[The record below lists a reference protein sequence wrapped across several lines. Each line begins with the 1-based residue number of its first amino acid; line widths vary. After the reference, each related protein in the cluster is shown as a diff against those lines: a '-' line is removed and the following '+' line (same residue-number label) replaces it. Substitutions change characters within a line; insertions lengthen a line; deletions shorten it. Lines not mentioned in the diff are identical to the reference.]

1 MNSTDHLHIIQLTA
15 GLGLLF
21 FGYSF
26 MYVRTRLDNFR
37 EHLFSLRDELFD
49 YMWKND
55 IPYSMP
61 AYGMLRNVLNGNIRF
76 ARKTWLFSLWFMTF
90 VVRAEELRVLDEAHT
105 PIMDAIEKIPDVAI
119 RHYYRNLYLR
129 LGSRVLDYI
138 FLEGPLWPIAVLV
151 RMYLRGRGAAEAQRK
166 MGFDVMADEAAQL
179 GRPNSR
185 VARELLHHGV

>member
-61 AYGMLRNVLNGNIRF
+61 AW
-76 ARKTWLFSLWFMTF
+76 K
-90 VVRAEELRVLDEAHT
+90 
-105 PIMDAIEKIPDVAI
+105 
-119 RHYYRNLYLR
+119 
-129 LGSRVLDYI
+129 
-138 FLEGPLWPIAVLV
+138 
-151 RMYLRGRGAAEAQRK
+151 
-166 MGFDVMADEAAQL
+166 
-179 GRPNSR
+179 
-185 VARELLHHGV
+185 